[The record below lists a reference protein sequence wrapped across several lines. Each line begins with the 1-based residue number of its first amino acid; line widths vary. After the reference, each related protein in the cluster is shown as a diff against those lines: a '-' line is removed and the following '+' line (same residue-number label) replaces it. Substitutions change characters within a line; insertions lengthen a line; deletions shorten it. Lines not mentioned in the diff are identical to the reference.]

1 MTAFH
6 KIEFRTNKPCPE
18 LNLIEAIKHRTERG
32 VREKRERERENNRE
46 EGEDTKRCFSQL
58 FSINYCAN
66 RISCFYVLVIE
77 IGFINLEIW

>member
-32 VREKRERERENNRE
+32 VRERERERENNRE
-46 EGEDTKRCFSQL
+46 EDEDTKKMFFSTFFNKL
-58 FSINYCAN
+58 LC
-66 RISCFYVLVIE
+66 E
-77 IGFINLEIW
+77 

>member
-18 LNLIEAIKHRTERG
+18 LNLIEAIKHRNERG
-32 VREKRERERENNRE
+32 VREKRERERERIE
-46 EGEDTKRCFSQL
+46 KKTKIQKRCFSQL

-66 RISCFYVLVIE
+66 RISCFYMLVIE